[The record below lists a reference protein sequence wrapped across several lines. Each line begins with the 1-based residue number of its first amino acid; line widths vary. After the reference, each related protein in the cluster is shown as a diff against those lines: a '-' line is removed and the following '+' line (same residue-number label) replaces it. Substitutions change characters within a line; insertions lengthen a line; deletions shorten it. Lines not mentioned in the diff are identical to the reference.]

1 MVHGAKMY
9 HLGSNDESGT
19 AVMSAETVTP
29 KSGTTVPSA
38 ETWWRTVLKVGDHSA
53 RVCDC
58 EAWSP
63 IGMDAPD
70 IAVLST
76 AYQGHT

>member
-1 MVHGAKMY
+1 MARGGMMY
-9 HLGSNDESGT
+9 HLGSNDENGT
-19 AVMSAETVTP
+19 AVRSAGTVTP
-29 KSGTTVPSA
+29 KLGTTAPSA
-38 ETWWRTVLKVGDHSA
+38 ETWWTVSKVGDHSA
-53 RVCDC
+53 EECDC

-76 AYQGHT
+76 AYQGRT

>member
-1 MVHGAKMY
+1 MAPGAMMY
-9 HLGSNDESGT
+9 HLGSNDENET
-19 AVMSAETVTP
+19 AARSVGTVTL
-29 KSGTTVPSA
+29 KLGTTAPSA
-38 ETWWRTVLKVGDHSA
+38 ETWWTVSKVGDHSA

-58 EAWSP
+58 EAWYP

-70 IAVLST
+70 IAGLST